1 MTRYENEAKI
11 AGIVKSIEEEY
22 ELSTETYYR
31 VILEVPRLSENCDLL
46 PFIMPSKMI
55 QLNGIEEGMRLLIT
69 GSVRT
74 KNVTSEDGHH
84 KKVYG
89 FASMAQVLSPEE
101 YEAVEDKNNVR
112 IEGAICMPPTFRTTT
127 SGRLIA
133 DLVVAQSREAGVAK
147 GQKKKIRSYYLP
159 CIAWGNDAKLAQK
172 LKVGDRIR
180 LIGRFQ
186 SREYRRKADLLG
198 DVRIAYEISILEYAL
213 SNEEKTVNTTAV

>member
-1 MTRYENEAKI
+1 MTRYENDAKI

-22 ELSTETYYR
+22 ELNTETYYR
-31 VILEVPRLSENCDLL
+31 VTLEVPRLSENFDLL
-46 PFIMPSKMI
+46 PFVMPSKML
-55 QLNGIEEGMRLLIT
+55 QLNGIEEGMRLLVT

-74 KNVTSEDGHH
+74 KNVTSENGHH

-89 FASMAQVLSPEE
+89 FASTAQVLSQEE
-101 YEAVEDKNNVR
+101 YDAVEDKNHVR

-133 DLVVAQSREAGVAK
+133 DLVVAQSREAGAAK
-147 GQKKKIRSYYLP
+147 GQRKKIRSYYLP

-172 LKVGDRIR
+172 LKVGDRIC

-186 SREYRRKADLLG
+186 SREYRRKADLL
-198 DVRIAYEISILEYAL
+198 DNVYVAYEISILEYAL
-213 SNEEKTVNTTAV
+213 SYEEKAVDTAAV